1 MVLVHAD
8 YMSVCSI
15 FCHLKNSYIILTAMF
30 KKKQEVV
37 ESSLHNLVHI
47 NGNPLNGITDG
58 TQKSGKSVG
67 CLNSCSLCS
76 QTVQTWYSPAPYSK
90 DKITWITESWN
101 CRDWKGTSRDHLVQ
115 CSQYECLSY
124 SSQNLGEK
132 KKNNWNCWH
141 SGIVVSREKHWS
153 KSKNRLRTAHWPFI

>member
-1 MVLVHAD
+1 
-8 YMSVCSI
+8 
-15 FCHLKNSYIILTAMF
+15 MF

-76 QTVQTWYSPAPYSK
+76 QTVQTDIPQPPTLK
-90 DKITWITESWN
+90 TKLPE
-101 CRDWKGTSRDHLVQ
+101 
-115 CSQYECLSY
+115 
-124 SSQNLGEK
+124 SQN
-132 KKNNWNCWH
+132 H
-141 SGIVVSREKHWS
+141 RIVGIGKGPLE
-153 KSKNRLRTAHWPFI
+153 II